1 MTREVPATGVLEGT
15 RVLDFGRYIAGPYC
29 AGVLAQLGAD
39 VIRVERPDGGEDR
52 YLAPVTDSGEG
63 ALFLQVNRNKRGL
76 ALDPT
81 TPAGREIVNRL
92 VARADVVVAN
102 LPPASFQAMGLD
114 YEALKP
120 DIILTAIT
128 AFGSEGPESER
139 VDFDGI
145 AQAMSG
151 SMYLSGQRDDPTK
164 AYVPFVDFGTALAA
178 AVGTL
183 AALMRRRQT
192 GQEQRVEASLLATSL
207 TYANAALIEQAVL
220 GLDRV
225 ASGNRGQLFG
235 PADRFRT
242 KDGFILVQ
250 VVGQPLFERWV
261 ALIKEPEWLQDAR
274 FSTDAGRGD
283 HGEAL
288 SERMAAW
295 CRERTTRDALD
306 ALAEARI
313 PAGPVL
319 AARECLDHPQVGALG
334 LLEPTDYPGLA
345 RTAPVATLPVRLSE
359 GSAAQAGRAPT
370 LGEHTAGI
378 LAELGYEAA
387 QVEALR
393 RSRVIEA

>member
-139 VDFDGI
+139 
-145 AQAMSG
+145 
-151 SMYLSGQRDDPTK
+151 
-164 AYVPFVDFGTALAA
+164 
-178 AVGTL
+178 
-183 AALMRRRQT
+183 
-192 GQEQRVEASLLATSL
+192 
-207 TYANAALIEQAVL
+207 AVL

-225 ASGNRGQLFG
+225 ASGNHGQLFG

-319 AARECLDHPQVGALG
+319 APRECLDHPQVGALG

>member
-114 YEALKP
+114 YEALKALKP

-139 VDFDGI
+139 VGFDGI

-151 SMYLSGQRDDPTK
+151 SMYLSGQRDDP
-164 AYVPFVDFGTALAA
+164 DEG
-178 AVGTL
+178 
-183 AALMRRRQT
+183 
-192 GQEQRVEASLLATSL
+192 
-207 TYANAALIEQAVL
+207 
-220 GLDRV
+220 
-225 ASGNRGQLFG
+225 
-235 PADRFRT
+235 
-242 KDGFILVQ
+242 
-250 VVGQPLFERWV
+250 
-261 ALIKEPEWLQDAR
+261 
-274 FSTDAGRGD
+274 
-283 HGEAL
+283 
-288 SERMAAW
+288 
-295 CRERTTRDALD
+295 
-306 ALAEARI
+306 
-313 PAGPVL
+313 
-319 AARECLDHPQVGALG
+319 
-334 LLEPTDYPGLA
+334 
-345 RTAPVATLPVRLSE
+345 VR
-359 GSAAQAGRAPT
+359 
-370 LGEHTAGI
+370 
-378 LAELGYEAA
+378 
-387 QVEALR
+387 ALR
-393 RSRVIEA
+393 RLRNRVGRRGRDIGCPDAAPTNGTGSEG